1 VENRAEVIA
10 ERHRG
15 IAFGEGGTG
24 DTHSGLGNA
33 IVSTGRWIKKNSLK
47 NRWLQLSPSCQL
59 SPNLK
64 TPPSASGKMGGK
76 FVENLLVSI

>member
-1 VENRAEVIA
+1 MLTNPKITTDHLVKKALVYVRP
-10 ERHRG
+10 
-15 IAFGEGGTG
+15 
-24 DTHSGLGNA
+24 